1 MGTAV
6 AMERHA
12 TMRTRSL
19 ALLASAALATVAAAC
34 SSDDNDST
42 NADNDTVATTVETTD
57 GDSGS
62 DNSTDDTELDE
73 RLDAAADALRAG
85 DFSRML
91 DLLELSGI
99 SNEIEGREVTILAPT
114 DEAFDALSSDEL
126 EDLATNPTK
135 IDDIIKRHILDELLS
150 YDELKELTEV
160 TTMSDETLTVEVDG
174 DEVRVGGALVTP
186 PEDDAV
192 SGEPGQ
198 EVAVFGIDT
207 VLLESS

>member
-1 MGTAV
+1 
-6 AMERHA
+6 
-12 TMRTRSL
+12 MRTRSL
-19 ALLASAALATVAAAC
+19 ALVAAAALTAALAAC
-34 SSDDNDST
+34 SDD
-42 NADNDTVATTVETTD
+42 DT
-57 GDSGS
+57 DSGS
-62 DNSTDDTELDE
+62 DATTEVTTEVTTADTTDAGTGDSTADTELDE

-91 DLLELSGI
+91 DLLELSGVAD
-99 SNEIEGREVTILAPT
+99 ELEGREITILAPS

-126 EDLATNPTK
+126 QDLATNPTQ
-135 IDDIIKRHILDELLS
+135 IDDIIKRHVLDELLT
-150 YDELKELTEV
+150 YDELKALSEV
-160 TTMSDETLTVEVDG
+160 TTMSGETLTVEVDG
-174 DEVRVGGALVTP
+174 DDVRVGGALVTP